1 MCSLVSHIHGQWM
14 LNSFIMRIVYAIFIP
29 TSHAQYIAMYVHVFM
44 NMKSRMLKYLLSLS
58 FLAFSNVL
66 HI

>member
-1 MCSLVSHIHGQWM
+1 
-14 LNSFIMRIVYAIFIP
+14 MRIVYAIFIP

-44 NMKSRMLKYLLSLS
+44 NMKSRMLKYLLSLN